1 MEFRPA
7 GPEDAGPI
15 REICRDI
22 WEGHDYLL
30 RTIDRWIAEG
40 GVYVGVV
47 EGKVV
52 GMSRILRLDAD
63 DWWLEG
69 LRVAPDEQGK
79 GSGKSLHRATME
91 ELRRIARGTV
101 RFCTADTN
109 RSVPLARRDGFAE
122 ILSLPFL
129 DRSYGGESLSPLE
142 EALARNGVREADIGE
157 PGLMEFLLEACRR
170 DYAGLLPRGWHH
182 VTATERS
189 LLKLPAGT
197 QILVHG
203 VPGAYGAALVA
214 GPSTQYDSD
223 LDLNLVAG
231 PPEIIAESLLP
242 CLGPLAVNMGR
253 LEVGG
258 AVPERFLE
266 KFLAAGFRVPEG
278 FRRQMVFELR
288 LP

>member
-1 MEFRPA
+1 VEFRPA

-22 WEGHDYLL
+22 WDGHDYLL
-30 RTIDRWIAEG
+30 RTIDRWIADG

-47 EGKVV
+47 EGKVA
-52 GMSRILRLDAD
+52 GLSRILRLDAD

-69 LRVAPDEQGK
+69 LRVAPGEQGK
-79 GSGKSLHRATME
+79 GYGRLLHRATME

-109 RSVPLARRDGFAE
+109 HSVPLARRDGFAE
-122 ILSLPFL
+122 MLNLPFL
-129 DRSYGGESLSPLE
+129 DRSFGRESFPPLA
-142 EALARNGVREADIGE
+142 EALARHGAREAEIGE
-157 PGLMEFLLEACRR
+157 PGLTEFLLAACRG

-189 LLKLPAGT
+189 LKKSLADER
-197 QILVHG
+197 ILVHG
-203 VPGAYGAALVA
+203 VPGAAEAALVV
-214 GPSTQYDSD
+214 GPSTQYDED

-231 PPEIIAESLLP
+231 PPEVVAESLLP
-242 CLGPLAVNMGR
+242 CLGPLAGEMGR
-253 LEVGG
+253 MDVGG

-266 KFLAAGFRVPEG
+266 KCLAAGFRVPEG
-278 FRRQMVFELR
+278 FSRQMVFELR
-288 LP
+288 LG